1 MSIAPKPSELSLEEK
16 RALAAR
22 LLREK
27 AGRPKAFPLS
37 FAQLRLWLLNQLDP
51 ESAAYNLH
59 GAVRMRGLLDVAAL
73 EQSLNA
79 IVQRHEVL
87 RTTFALV
94 DGQPM
99 QLIAPAQPLALS
111 HYDLQ
116 AVAAEA
122 QRAEMQQLLNERAQ
136 QAFDLTRGPL
146 LDTALVRLGPHDHI
160 LSLTLHHIIGDA
172 WSVGVF
178 VRELVECYT
187 AFAQGRTPTLASLP
201 IQYVDFALWQ
211 RQWLESED
219 VLATQLG
226 YWKERLAGAPV
237 LELPTDYPRPA
248 LPDFSGAQ
256 EFLTLPAAQV
266 AALKELS
273 QTEHVTLFMTLLAA
287 FQLLLMRWTGQP
299 DVVIGSPIANRNQV
313 EIEGLIGFFVNVLVL
328 RSDLAGNPSFRTLLQ
343 RARVACMGAYA
354 HQDLPFEKLV
364 EELQPERA
372 PGRNPLFEVVLDYIN
387 TPQPSFELPGL
398 AISTESTEV
407 VSKYALTLYVN
418 EYEGG
423 ITLRLLYQR
432 ALYSAE
438 RMACF
443 LRQLAF
449 LLEQI
454 VAAPERPIDEYS
466 LVTPAAALVLPD
478 PRAALPEPFIS
489 VLPQQ
494 FAAWVAQTPQQPA
507 LRQGARVW
515 TYAELAE
522 RVASVAQTLL
532 AQGLLP
538 GERVAVLGVRS
549 FGLIAAMLAVF
560 ASRGVL
566 LMIDPSLPIKR
577 QRLMREQADARR
589 LLYVANGPPL
599 QEALLELP
607 TTAVTFVDAQTGQP
621 ASHAGASASQQ
632 AIAMPPPA
640 PNDPAYIFF
649 TSGTTGIPKGVL
661 GNHKGLAHFLAWQRT
676 TFAVG
681 PQDRCAQLTAL
692 SFDVVLRDICLPLT
706 SGATLCLP
714 DDLDDLGPD
723 QLWPWLERETITI
736 MHSVPTLAQ
745 AWLDQIPAGVALP
758 ALRLVFFA
766 GEPLPETLVRRWRTA
781 FPTSGQ
787 IVNLYG
793 PTETTLAKCAYRLP
807 DQLAPGI
814 QPVGWPLPETQA
826 LVLNQSNQLCGLS
839 ELGQIVIRTPFRTYG
854 YINADAEQQRAFVQ
868 NPFRDDEQDILYYT
882 GDRGRYRLDGALEV
896 LGRLDQQVKIRGVR
910 VELDEVTVALSTHA
924 AVSACA
930 VVARQNAQG
939 QPFLVAYVVPVDDD
953 RPLTIDHRGHPGPSS
968 IVHRPSSIVQKL
980 RDHLGQ
986 TLPDY
991 MIPTAFVL
999 LDALPLT
1006 PNGKLDRRAL
1016 PPPASDAPTTSA
1028 ATAVAPR
1035 TPLEQVLVGIWAE
1048 LLEKELG
1055 IHDNFFD
1062 LGGHSLL
1069 ATQLIARLRDA
1080 FQLKLRLRGFYEA
1093 PTVVGLT
1100 ALMLQDPAQRERVEQ
1115 TAEML
1120 LTLSQL
1126 SDEEVAAMLE

>member
-1 MSIAPKPSELSLEEK
+1 MSIASKPSNELSIEEK
-16 RALAAR
+16 RALAER

-27 AGRPKAFPLS
+27 ARRPKSFPLS
-37 FAQLRLWLLNQLDP
+37 FAQLRLWLLDQLDP

-111 HYDLQ
+111 RYDLQ

-122 QRAEMQQLLNERAQ
+122 QRAEMQQLLNARAQ

-146 LDTALVRLGPHDHI
+146 LHTALVRLGPQDHI
-160 LSLTLHHIIGDA
+160 LSLTLHHIVGDA

-178 VRELVECYT
+178 VRELAECYT
-187 AFAQGRTPTLASLP
+187 AFAQGRTPTLAPLP

-211 RQWLESED
+211 RQLLESD
-219 VLATQLG
+219 GVLATQLG
-226 YWKERLAGAPV
+226 YWKERLAGAPP

-248 LPDFSGAQ
+248 RPDFGGAQ
-256 EFLTLPAAQV
+256 EFLTLPTALV

-273 QTEHVTLFMTLLAA
+273 QREHVTLFMTLLAA
-287 FQLLLMRWTGQP
+287 FQLLLARWTGQQ
-299 DVVIGSPIANRNQV
+299 DVMIGSPIANRNQI

-328 RSDLAGNPSFRTLLQ
+328 RSDLAGNPSFRALARRV
-343 RARVACMGAYA
+343 RAVCMGAYA

-372 PGRNPLFEVVLDYIN
+372 PGRNPLFEIVLDYIN

-398 AISTESTEV
+398 AISAEPTEV

-418 EYEGG
+418 EYEGD

-454 VAAPERPIDEYS
+454 VAAPERLIDDYS
-466 LVTPAAALVLPD
+466 LVTPADAPVLPD
-478 PRAALPEPFIS
+478 PRAALPEPFYPA
-489 VLPQQ
+489 LPQQ

-507 LRQGARVW
+507 LRQGARMW

-522 RVASVAQTLL
+522 RVAELAQTLL

-566 LMIDPSLPIKR
+566 LMSDPSLPIKR
-577 QRLMREQADARR
+577 QRLMLEQAGARR
-589 LLYVANGPPL
+589 LLYVASSPPL
-599 QEALLELP
+599 QDALLELP
-607 TTAVTFVDAQTGQP
+607 AHAVTMVDAQTGRPDGHSPLAGQP
-621 ASHAGASASQQ
+621 V
-632 AIAMPPPA
+632 IALPPPA

-649 TSGTTGIPKGVL
+649 TSGTSGIPKGVL
-661 GNHKGLAHFLAWQRT
+661 GRHKGLAHFLTWQRT

-723 QLWPWLERETITI
+723 RLWPWLEREAITI
-736 MHSVPTLAQ
+736 MHSVPALAQ
-745 AWLDQIPAGVALP
+745 AWLDQIPAGIALP

-781 FPTSGQ
+781 FPAPGQ

-793 PTETTLAKCAYRLP
+793 PTETTLAKCAYLLP
-807 DQLAPGI
+807 DRLTPGI

-826 LVLNQSNQLCGLS
+826 LVLNQGDQLCGLS
-839 ELGQIVIRTPFRTYG
+839 ELGQIVIRTPFRTHG

-868 NPFRDDEQDILYYT
+868 NPFRDDAQDILYYT

-910 VELDEVTVALSTHA
+910 IELDEVTAALRAHA
-924 AVSACA
+924 AASACV

-939 QPFLVAYVVPVDDD
+939 QPFLVAYVVPTSDE
-953 RPLTIDHRGHPGPSS
+953 RRRTIDETAPSS
-968 IVHRPSSIVQKL
+968 FVVRPSSLIVEL
-980 RDHLGQ
+980 RAFLAER
-986 TLPDY
+986 LPDS
-991 MIPTAFVL
+991 MIPSAFVL

-1016 PPPASDAPTTSA
+1016 PPPESDAPASA

-1035 TPLEQVLVGIWAE
+1035 TPLEEVLVGIWAE
-1048 LLEKELG
+1048 LLEKEQFG

-1093 PTVVGLT
+1093 PTVAGL
-1100 ALMLQDPAQRERVEQ
+1100 AELMLQDPAQRERIEQ
-1115 TAEML
+1115 TAQML